1 MSDRP
6 HDPEY
11 GAQVLDWAQ
20 RLIIT
25 KGYGWSKAVD
35 TARDLLAGPPPK
47 PAKPAK
53 PPKAKRQ
60 S

>member
-35 TARDLLAGPPPK
+35 TARDLLAGPPTAPK
-47 PAKPAK
+47 PAPAK
-53 PPKAKRQ
+53 PPKAKQ

>member
-20 RLIIT
+20 RLMIT

-35 TARDLLAGPPPK
+35 KARDLASAPPK
-47 PAKPAK
+47 PAKP
-53 PPKAKRQ
+53 PKRQ